1 MPAIEQRNNNGR
13 PYLRL
18 FKAVIAVS
26 SSCSCWNLLSFL
38 HQGDSFKMVSSK
50 VMKCLSKYSL
60 CWNFPTCTRQHENK
74 TKIAYLK
81 HLSAQMYHGRE
92 NFIKSWNYFLIIFL
106 SRSRLVEKYARCIG
120 KTVNTKHTFC
130 LSQTNLCTGKDL
142 IPRLLLIFG
151 DLGNENSLI
160 FSIFTVSSIEFTANF
175 IFLSSYSW
183 PGGCETLFATKACW
197 WLMFNLLPTRTLKS
211 VSVEESHSQVQVLAI
226 PFVELHKI
234 PAGPFLQAVEAALK
248 GDTSIWFIG
257 HSSHCCNSTAPS
269 WQHGSQALPFWGD
282 CFLALFFK
290 WKEFSQSWSHSTCP
304 SVSNI

>member
-1 MPAIEQRNNNGR
+1 MPAIEQRNSNGR

-130 LSQTNLCTGKDL
+130 LSQTNLCTGKDPYSKVAFDIWRSWEWKLLDIFYFYCQLHRIYSKFYFL
-142 IPRLLLIFG
+142 IILFLARRLWDIVCYKGMLMAHVQLAAHKDPEVCFCRG
-151 DLGNENSLI
+151 KSFPGSGLGNS
-160 FSIFTVSSIEFTANF
+160 FCWTSQDSRGSISPGCWGCSERRHKHLV
-175 IFLSSYSW
+175 YW
-183 PGGCETLFATKACW
+183 P
-197 WLMFNLLPTRTLKS
+197 LLPL
-211 VSVEESHSQVQVLAI
+211 L
-226 PFVELHKI
+226 
-234 PAGPFLQAVEAALK
+234 
-248 GDTSIWFIG
+248 
-257 HSSHCCNSTAPS
+257 
-269 WQHGSQALPFWGD
+269 
-282 CFLALFFK
+282 
-290 WKEFSQSWSHSTCP
+290 
-304 SVSNI
+304 